1 MNKNL
6 SFTLLI
12 VIFCAGSSQNLAAQP
27 HTYGFAELQ
36 GRRATME
43 DAHNIFQ
50 KTGFELF
57 GLYDGHGGSYV
68 SKELASHLNYIIA
81 QKFEELRPAKKSTFS
96 YVLQPWTL
104 SPHHY
109 EHQIH
114 RSLEM
119 SYKLIHDSL
128 DNDSAKN
135 QGSTALTAVITQK
148 NIIVAN
154 TGDSRAVL
162 CTDGNAIALSVDHK
176 PNRADEYERITALG
190 GKVITYAGA
199 PRVQGVLALSRAM
212 GDLALAPY
220 VICTPEIVMHTRSST
235 DQFLILACDG
245 VWDVFSN
252 QEAGDIVL
260 TELKNSDAN
269 GAAQK
274 LVQAAYDAGSTDN
287 ISAIVIVLQQ

>member
-1 MNKNL
+1 
-6 SFTLLI
+6 
-12 VIFCAGSSQNLAAQP
+12 
-27 HTYGFAELQ
+27 
-36 GRRATME
+36 
-43 DAHNIFQ
+43 
-50 KTGFELF
+50 
-57 GLYDGHGGSYV
+57 
-68 SKELASHLNYIIA
+68 
-81 QKFEELRPAKKSTFS
+81 
-96 YVLQPWTL
+96 
-104 SPHHY
+104 
-109 EHQIH
+109 
-114 RSLEM
+114 M